1 MAMLMATDWPG
12 FGSQPLEARSRL
24 PLNLVQGGCS
34 ISGLYDLE
42 PIHRCFLND
51 ELKLNV
57 EEAARNSPLHLAP
70 GGTRPLLLAVGG
82 DEGPEYL
89 RQSEALAAAWRRHGI
104 DVEVIVMPGQ
114 NHLTMVDQLSDP
126 DAELSRLIQRQLGL

>member
-12 FGSQPLEARSRL
+12 FGSQPPEARPRL
-24 PLNLVQGGCS
+24 PLNLVQGGCG

-57 EEAARNSPLHLAP
+57 EEAARNSLASGP
-70 GGTRPLLLAVGG
+70 RWDKAAVIGGG
-82 DEGPEYL
+82 
-89 RQSEALAAAWRRHGI
+89 RR
-104 DVEVIVMPGQ
+104 
-114 NHLTMVDQLSDP
+114 
-126 DAELSRLIQRQLGL
+126 

>member
-1 MAMLMATDWPG
+1 MAMLMESDWPG
-12 FGSQPLEARSRL
+12 FGSQPPEARPRL
-24 PLNLVQGGCS
+24 PLNLVQGGCG

-70 GGTRPLLLAVGG
+70 VGQG
-82 DEGPEYL
+82 RCY
-89 RQSEALAAAWRRHGI
+89 WRWAEMR
-104 DVEVIVMPGQ
+104 GQ
-114 NHLTMVDQLSDP
+114 NIYARARLWPRPGAAMASM
-126 DAELSRLIQRQLGL
+126 SR